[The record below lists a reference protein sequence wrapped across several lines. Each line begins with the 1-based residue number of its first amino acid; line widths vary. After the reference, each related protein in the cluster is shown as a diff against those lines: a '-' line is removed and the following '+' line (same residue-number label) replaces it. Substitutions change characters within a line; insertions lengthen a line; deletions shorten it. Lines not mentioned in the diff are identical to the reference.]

1 MMTVEQKRME
11 EAAKR
16 AAQRAVNQLR
26 MSRRTLRAG
35 AGQVTRVINLNAAYD
50 LSSYIRRTL
59 RYFPR
64 CLAVLFAG

>member
-26 MSRRTLRAG
+26 MSRRTLRVG
-35 AGQVTRVINLNAAYD
+35 AGQVTRVIVF
-50 LSSYIRRTL
+50 SS
-59 RYFPR
+59 
-64 CLAVLFAG
+64 CAVCRSVVVPESIDICSNS